1 MLNLL
6 FALNI
11 LLIAHLQKLANTT
24 FATKTK
30 NYFTKHNKCKL
41 NFHYCSLILKIKNM
55 KTTVILCCLCVVGL
69 LLSSCDPNGL
79 NNDTNNYWEQ
89 NALVRMHLKGKV
101 KTVTINEYNT
111 EVIQFSESGLINSR
125 TTSSTGEYASTTQI
139 TNKYSANGNLA
150 RTITE
155 TNYNSTTTK
164 DTVEYDYG
172 THGKYVPH
180 FGFHMWMSG
189 LTPNLTAI
197 ISSYSR
203 TDFVFKGNNL
213 LMIITNYSTSKKD
226 TTTFAYNGK
235 YPVSTETSWS
245 FVENLTYADNGMF
258 KTYTEGFKN
267 ENNRTTRVYTFKADS
282 EFQLLDSESETY
294 VDNSNPAN
302 NSSSIT
308 SYTYNEEK
316 DIIKMTRG
324 EYTEEYINY
333 VYDAKG
339 NWTSRQLKSRN
350 DASSAWTTNNPVT
363 RTIVYW

>member
-1 MLNLL
+1 M
-6 FALNI
+6 
-11 LLIAHLQKLANTT
+11 
-24 FATKTK
+24 KTK
-30 NYFTKHNKCKL
+30 VSIYF
-41 NFHYCSLILKIKNM
+41 
-55 KTTVILCCLCVVGL
+55 LCIVGL

-79 NNDTNNYWEQ
+79 SNDSNNYWEQ
-89 NALVRMHLKGKV
+89 NALVRMQLKGKV
-101 KTVTINEYNT
+101 KTLTVNNYNT
-111 EVIQFSESGLINSR
+111 DVIQFSENGMINSKT
-125 TTSSTGEYASTTQI
+125 TTSAGEFGGSTSV
-139 TNKYSANGNLA
+139 TNKYSANGNLT

-155 TNYNSTTTK
+155 TMYSSNTSR

-180 FGFHMWMSG
+180 FGFHIWMSG

-213 LMIITNYSTSKKD
+213 LMISTNYSTSLKD
-226 TTTFAYNGK
+226 TTTFAYSGK
-235 YPVSTETSWS
+235 YPLSTETSWS

-258 KTYTEGFKN
+258 STYTEGFKS
-267 ENNRTTRVYTFKADS
+267 ETNRTTRLYTFKADS
-282 EFQLLDSESETY
+282 EFQLLASESETY
-294 VDNSNPAN
+294 VDNSNPGN

-308 SYTYNEEK
+308 NYTYNEEK

-350 DASSAWTTNNPVT
+350 DASSAWMTNDPVT